1 MTHHAGKWRPRAVV
15 FDLDGL
21 MFNTE
26 ELYQEVGGELLGRRG
41 KQFDAELL
49 DRIMGRPGAFRIRS

>member
-1 MTHHAGKWRPRAVV
+1 MNELKVWPKPAAVV

-26 ELYQEVGGELLGRRG
+26 ELYQSVGGELLRRR
-41 KQFDAELL
+41 
-49 DRIMGRPGAFRIRS
+49 RI

>member
-1 MTHHAGKWRPRAVV
+1 MPEQPVLRAVV

-26 ELYQEVGGELLGRRG
+26 ELYDEVG
-41 KQFDAELL
+41 
-49 DRIMGRPGAFRIRS
+49 DRKSVV

>member
-1 MTHHAGKWRPRAVV
+1 MPEDGVYGTAPRGPLRAVT

-26 ELYQEVGGELLGRRG
+26 ELYQEVGGIVLARRG
-41 KQFDAELL
+41 KSFTDE
-49 DRIMGRPGAFRIRS
+49 